1 MGRRFVDMRTIQR
14 RMQFKDDRINRAMTL
29 KRWAMADSALT
40 TSAKEL
46 PSPDVI
52 AKVLLGG
59 DLAQLTSQQKISY
72 YRSVCESLGLNPLTK
87 PFEYIRLSGREVLY
101 ATRNCTDQLRHA
113 HRISVTITAREVIED
128 CYVVT
133 ARAAFPDGRH
143 DESIGAVPIAGLKG
157 ESRSNAMMKAETKA
171 KRRVTLSL
179 VGLSTLDESEVE
191 SIPGAQVVTSPV
203 IPAFMDVGAKGQA
216 VPPLNKSLTPSPGK
230 SSLAERLLADIP
242 KPSPGPAVA
251 GTASTVP
258 HPEPAAGAAAVP
270 ADLNAPIPDA
280 WQPFVQKTAVTGTI
294 TAGTRSKATGKTTL
308 TLSTDHGGLV
318 QCYTTDHD
326 VARAVTRYKDVK
338 TPVTVTLLDSGEI
351 VTLAEATDA
360 AF

>member
-1 MGRRFVDMRTIQR
+1 MGRRFVDMRTVQR
-14 RMQFKDDRINRAMTL
+14 RMTGLDI
-29 KRWAMADSALT
+29 KRQREARRRREATMADSALT
-40 TSAKEL
+40 APAKEL

-191 SIPGAQVVTSPV
+191 SIPGAQVVTSPD
-203 IPAFMDVGAKGQA
+203 IPF
-216 VPPLNKSLTPSPGK
+216 PKSLTPSPG
-230 SSLAERLLADIP
+230 P
-242 KPSPGPAVA
+242 VVA
-251 GTASTVP
+251 GTAAPVS
-258 HPEPAAGAAAVP
+258 HPEPAVGAAAVP
-270 ADLNAPIPDA
+270 ADLNADVPDA
-280 WQPFVQKTAVTGTI
+280 WKPFTLPQVDAGRAQGRVVSVEHGTPTKSKAGKVYIKTAVTLD
-294 TAGTRSKATGKTTL
+294 TGEVLTTL
-308 TLSTDHGGLV
+308 DRDLAAKCSLYQVNQWLGAFTVKDTRWGKDILTLQQV
-318 QCYTTDHD
+318 
-326 VARAVTRYKDVK
+326 
-338 TPVTVTLLDSGEI
+338 P
-351 VTLAEATDA
+351 EAGDDA

>member
-1 MGRRFVDMRTIQR
+1 
-14 RMQFKDDRINRAMTL
+14 
-29 KRWAMADSALT
+29 MADNALT
-40 TSAKEL
+40 APAKEL

-179 VGLSTLDESEVE
+179 VGLSTLDESEVD
-191 SIPGAQVVTSPV
+191 SIPGAQVVTSP
-203 IPAFMDVGAKGQA
+203 DS
-216 VPPLNKSLTPSPGK
+216 PPLTHSL
-230 SSLAERLLADIP
+230 

-251 GTASTVP
+251 GTAAPVS
-258 HPEPAAGAAAVP
+258 HPAPAVGAAAVP

-294 TAGTRSKATGKTTL
+294 TAGTRSKTTGKTTL
-308 TLSTDHGGLV
+308 TLTTDHGGLV
-318 QCYTTDHD
+318 QCFTADHD
-326 VARAVTRYKDVK
+326 VARAVTAYKEGK

>member
-1 MGRRFVDMRTIQR
+1 
-14 RMQFKDDRINRAMTL
+14 
-29 KRWAMADSALT
+29 
-40 TSAKEL
+40 
-46 PSPDVI
+46 VI

-59 DLAQLTSQQKISY
+59 DLAQLTPQQKISY
-72 YRSVCESLGLNPLTK
+72 YRSVCDSLGLNPLTQ
-87 PFEYIRLSGREVLY
+87 PFEYLRLSGREVLY
-101 ATRNCTDQLRHA
+101 AKRNCTDQLRHA
-113 HRISVTITAREVIED
+113 HHISVTITARELVED

-133 ARAAFPDGRH
+133 ARASFPNGRH

-157 ESRSNAMMKAETKA
+157 ESRSNAMMKCETKA

-179 VGLSTLDESEVE
+179 VGLSTLDESEVD
-191 SIPGAQVVTSPV
+191 SIPGAQPVHITRSSRSDAPVDLGLECSP
-203 IPAFMDVGAKGQA
+203 
-216 VPPLNKSLTPSPGK
+216 PPLNKSLTPSPGPVA
-230 SSLAERLLADIP
+230 STHRDATIADPGVGASVAPADI
-242 KPSPGPAVA
+242 
-251 GTASTVP
+251 
-258 HPEPAAGAAAVP
+258 
-270 ADLNAPIPDA
+270 NAPIPDA

-294 TAGTRSKATGKTTL
+294 TAGTRSKTTGKTTL
-308 TLSTDHGGLV
+308 TLTTDHGGLV

>member
-1 MGRRFVDMRTIQR
+1 MGRRFVDMRTVQQR
-14 RMQFKDDRINRAMTL
+14 MTGLDL
-29 KRWAMADSALT
+29 KRQREARRRKEAAMGDSALT
-40 TSAKEL
+40 APAKEL

-72 YRSVCESLGLNPLTK
+72 YRSVCDSLGLNPLTQ
-87 PFEYIRLSGREVLY
+87 PFEYLRLSGREVLY
-101 ATRNCTDQLRHA
+101 AKRNCTDQLRH
-113 HRISVTITAREVIED
+113 RYNISVTIAARELVED

-133 ARAAFPDGRH
+133 ARATFPDGRH

-157 ESRSNAMMKAETKA
+157 ESRSNAMMKCETKA

-191 SIPGAQVVTSPV
+191 SIPGAQVVPSPD
-203 IPAFMDVGAKGQA
+203 IPF
-216 VPPLNKSLTPSPGK
+216 PKSLTPSPG
-230 SSLAERLLADIP
+230 
-242 KPSPGPAVA
+242 
-251 GTASTVP
+251 
-258 HPEPAAGAAAVP
+258 PAAPSHRDAEIADPGTGAPVAP

-294 TAGTRSKATGKTTL
+294 TAGTRSKTTGKTTL
-308 TLSTDHGGLV
+308 TLTTDHGGLV
-318 QCYTTDHD
+318 QCYTSDHD
-326 VARAVTRYKDVK
+326 VARAVTRYKEHH
-338 TPVTVTLLDSGEI
+338 TPVTVTVLDSGEI
-351 VTLAEATDA
+351 VSLSEAVDA

>member
-1 MGRRFVDMRTIQR
+1 MGRRFVDMRTVQMRMTGLDIKRQR
-14 RMQFKDDRINRAMTL
+14 EARRRKGA
-29 KRWAMADSALT
+29 AMADNALT
-40 TSAKEL
+40 APAKEL

-72 YRSVCESLGLNPLTK
+72 YRSVCDSLGLNPLTQ
-87 PFEYIRLSGREVLY
+87 PFEYLRLSGREVLY
-101 ATRNCTDQLRHA
+101 AKRNCTDQLRHA
-113 HRISVTITAREVIED
+113 HHISVTISARDVVED

-191 SIPGAQVVTSPV
+191 SIPGAQPVPLVDHGRECSP
-203 IPAFMDVGAKGQA
+203 
-216 VPPLNKSLTPSPGK
+216 PPLNKSLTPSPGPV
-230 SSLAERLLADIP
+230 APNAAIAD
-242 KPSPGPAVA
+242 PGSVGAAVA
-251 GTASTVP
+251 
-258 HPEPAAGAAAVP
+258 PANM
-270 ADLNAPIPDA
+270 NAPIPDA

-294 TAGTRSKATGKTTL
+294 TAGTRSKTTGKTTL
-308 TLSTDHGGLV
+308 TLTTDHGGLV
-318 QCYTTDHD
+318 QCFTADHD
-326 VARAVTRYKDVK
+326 VARAVTAYKEK
-338 TPVTVTLLDSGEI
+338 HTPVTVTLLDSGEI
-351 VTLAEATDA
+351 VTLAEATNA

>member
-1 MGRRFVDMRTIQR
+1 
-14 RMQFKDDRINRAMTL
+14 
-29 KRWAMADSALT
+29 MADSALPT
-40 TSAKEL
+40 PAKEL

-59 DLAQLTSQQKISY
+59 DLAQLTPQQKISY
-72 YRSVCESLGLNPLTK
+72 YRSVCDSLGLNPLTQ
-87 PFEYIRLSGREVLY
+87 PFEYLRLSGREVLY
-101 ATRNCTDQLRHA
+101 AKRNCTDQLRHA
-113 HRISVTITAREVIED
+113 HHISVTITARELVED

-133 ARAAFPDGRH
+133 ARASFPNGRH

-179 VGLSTLDESEVE
+179 VGLSTLDESEVD
-191 SIPGAQVVTSPV
+191 SIPGAQPVHITRSSRSDAPVDLGLECSP
-203 IPAFMDVGAKGQA
+203 
-216 VPPLNKSLTPSPGK
+216 PPLNKSLTPSPGPVA
-230 SSLAERLLADIP
+230 STHRDATIADPGVGASVAPADI
-242 KPSPGPAVA
+242 
-251 GTASTVP
+251 
-258 HPEPAAGAAAVP
+258 
-270 ADLNAPIPDA
+270 NAPIPDA

-294 TAGTRSKATGKTTL
+294 TAGTRSKTTGKTTL
-308 TLSTDHGGLV
+308 TLTTDHGGLV

>member
-1 MGRRFVDMRTIQR
+1 
-14 RMQFKDDRINRAMTL
+14 
-29 KRWAMADSALT
+29 MADSALT
-40 TSAKEL
+40 TPAKEL

-72 YRSVCESLGLNPLTK
+72 YRSVCDSLGLNPLTQ
-87 PFEYIRLSGREVLY
+87 PFEYLRLSGREVLY
-101 ATRNCTDQLRHA
+101 AKRNCTDQLRHA
-113 HRISVTITAREVIED
+113 HHISVTITARDVVED

-179 VGLSTLDESEVE
+179 VGLSTLDESEVD
-191 SIPGAQVVTSPV
+191 SIPGAQVVTSPDR
-203 IPAFMDVGAKGQA
+203 PF
-216 VPPLNKSLTPSPGK
+216 PKSLTPSPG
-230 SSLAERLLADIP
+230 P
-242 KPSPGPAVA
+242 VVA
-251 GTASTVP
+251 GTAAPVS
-258 HPEPAAGAAAVP
+258 HPAPAVGAAAVP

-294 TAGTRSKATGKTTL
+294 TAGTRSKTTGKTTL
-308 TLSTDHGGLV
+308 TLTTDHGGLV
-318 QCYTTDHD
+318 QCYTSDHD
-326 VARAVTRYKDVK
+326 VARAVTRYKEVK

-351 VTLAEATDA
+351 VTLREAVDA

>member
-1 MGRRFVDMRTIQR
+1 
-14 RMQFKDDRINRAMTL
+14 
-29 KRWAMADSALT
+29 MADSALT
-40 TSAKEL
+40 APAKEL

-72 YRSVCESLGLNPLTK
+72 YRSVCDSLGLNPLTK

-113 HRISVTITAREVIED
+113 HRISVTITAREIVED

-157 ESRSNAMMKAETKA
+157 ESRSNAMMKAETKS

-179 VGLSTLDESEVE
+179 VGLSTLDESEVD
-191 SIPGAQVVTSPV
+191 SIPGAQVVTSPD
-203 IPAFMDVGAKGQA
+203 I
-216 VPPLNKSLTPSPGK
+216 PPLTHSLTPSPGPVV
-230 SSLAERLLADIP
+230 A
-242 KPSPGPAVA
+242 GPA
-251 GTASTVP
+251 ASVP
-258 HPEPAAGAAAVP
+258 HPEPAVGAAAAP

-280 WQPFVQKTAVTGTI
+280 WKPFTLPPIDPGRAQGRVVSVEHGTPTKSKAGKVYIKTAVTLD
-294 TAGTRSKATGKTTL
+294 TGEVLTTL
-308 TLSTDHGGLV
+308 DRDLAAKCSLYQVNQWLGDFTVKDTRWGKDILTLQQVPEAGN
-318 QCYTTDHD
+318 D
-326 VARAVTRYKDVK
+326 VA
-338 TPVTVTLLDSGEI
+338 
-351 VTLAEATDA
+351 
-360 AF
+360 F

>member
-1 MGRRFVDMRTIQR
+1 MGRRFVDMRTVQQR
-14 RMQFKDDRINRAMTL
+14 MAGLDL
-29 KRWAMADSALT
+29 KRQRDARRRKEAAMADSALT
-40 TSAKEL
+40 APAKEL

-59 DLAQLTSQQKISY
+59 DLAQLTSAQKISY
-72 YRSVCESLGLNPLTK
+72 YRSVCDSLGLNPLTQ
-87 PFEYIRLSGREVLY
+87 PFEYLRLSGREVLY
-101 ATRNCTDQLRHA
+101 AKRNCTDQLRHA
-113 HRISVTITAREVIED
+113 HHISVTITARDVVED

-191 SIPGAQVVTSPV
+191 SIPGAQPVPVDRGRECSP
-203 IPAFMDVGAKGQA
+203 
-216 VPPLNKSLTPSPGK
+216 PPLNKSLTPSPGPV
-230 SSLAERLLADIP
+230 ARDTAAIADP
-242 KPSPGPAVA
+242 EPVGAAVA
-251 GTASTVP
+251 
-258 HPEPAAGAAAVP
+258 PANM
-270 ADLNAPIPDA
+270 NAPIPDA

-294 TAGTRSKATGKTTL
+294 TAGTRSKTTGKTTL
-308 TLSTDHGGLV
+308 TLTTDHGGLV
-318 QCYTTDHD
+318 QCYTSDHD
-326 VARAVTRYKDVK
+326 VARAVTRYKEK
-338 TPVTVTLLDSGEI
+338 HTPVTVTLLDSGEI

>member
-14 RMQFKDDRINRAMTL
+14 RMQFTDDRINRAL
-29 KRWAMADSALT
+29 RKAADMPISQEEQARYVALAT
-40 TSAKEL
+40 GKDPAVREL

-59 DLAQLTSQQKISY
+59 DLAQLTSAQKVSY
-72 YRSVCESLGLNPLTK
+72 YKNLCESLGLNPLTK
-87 PFEYIRLSGREVLY
+87 PFEYLRLSGREVLY
-101 ATRNCTDQLRHA
+101 ATRNCTDQLRHVHA
-113 HRISVTITAREVIED
+113 ISVQIVARELLED

-133 ARAAFPDGRH
+133 ARASFPNGRH

-157 ESRSNAMMKAETKA
+157 ESRSNAMMKCETKA

-203 IPAFMDVGAKGQA
+203 TPT
-216 VPPLNKSLTPSPGK
+216 LSKSLTPSPGLK
-230 SSLAERLLADIP
+230 PNADF
-242 KPSPGPAVA
+242 KQVKDWVTPSPGPAAVEA
-251 GTASTVP
+251 AIADPG
-258 HPEPAAGAAAVP
+258 AGAPVAP
-270 ADLNAPIPDA
+270 ADLQNVPEA
-280 WQPFVQKTAVTGTI
+280 WKPFVKTDAVTGTI
-294 TAGTRSKATGKTTL
+294 TAGTRSKTTGRTTVTLATA
-308 TLSTDHGGLV
+308 GGDCY

-326 VARAVTRYKDVK
+326 VARAITRYKEHQ
-338 TPVTVTLLDSGEI
+338 TPVTVTRLDSGEI

>member
-1 MGRRFVDMRTIQR
+1 MGRRFVDMRVIQQRMR
-14 RMQFKDDRINRAMTL
+14 RTDERFNRDL
-29 KRWAMADSALT
+29 KRRREEAAMADSALT
-40 TSAKEL
+40 TPAKEL

-72 YRSVCESLGLNPLTK
+72 YRSVCDSLGLNPLTQ
-87 PFEYIRLSGREVLY
+87 PFEYLRLSGREVLY
-101 ATRNCTDQLRHA
+101 AKRNCTDQLRHA
-113 HRISVTITAREVIED
+113 HHISVTITARDVVED

-179 VGLSTLDESEVE
+179 VGLSTLDESEVD
-191 SIPGAQVVTSPV
+191 SIPGAQVVTSPDR
-203 IPAFMDVGAKGQA
+203 PF
-216 VPPLNKSLTPSPGK
+216 PKSLTPSPG
-230 SSLAERLLADIP
+230 P
-242 KPSPGPAVA
+242 VVA
-251 GTASTVP
+251 GTAAPVS
-258 HPEPAAGAAAVP
+258 HPAPAVGAAAVP

-294 TAGTRSKATGKTTL
+294 TAGTRSKTTGKTTL
-308 TLSTDHGGLV
+308 TLTTDHGGLV
-318 QCYTTDHD
+318 QCYTSDHD
-326 VARAVTRYKDVK
+326 VARAVTRYKEVK

-351 VTLAEATDA
+351 VTLREAVDA

>member
-1 MGRRFVDMRTIQR
+1 
-14 RMQFKDDRINRAMTL
+14 
-29 KRWAMADSALT
+29 MADSALPAP
-40 TSAKEL
+40 AKEL

-179 VGLSTLDESEVE
+179 VGLSTLDESEVD
-191 SIPGAQVVTSPV
+191 SIPGAQVVTSPD
-203 IPAFMDVGAKGQA
+203 IPF
-216 VPPLNKSLTPSPGK
+216 PKSLTPSPG
-230 SSLAERLLADIP
+230 P
-242 KPSPGPAVA
+242 VVA
-251 GTASTVP
+251 GTAAPVS
-258 HPEPAAGAAAVP
+258 HPEPAVGAAAAP

-294 TAGTRSKATGKTTL
+294 TAGTRSKTTGKTTL
-308 TLSTDHGGLV
+308 TLTTDHGGLV
-318 QCYTTDHD
+318 QCYTSDHD
-326 VARAVTRYKDVK
+326 VARAVTRYKEVK

-351 VTLAEATDA
+351 VTLSEAVDA